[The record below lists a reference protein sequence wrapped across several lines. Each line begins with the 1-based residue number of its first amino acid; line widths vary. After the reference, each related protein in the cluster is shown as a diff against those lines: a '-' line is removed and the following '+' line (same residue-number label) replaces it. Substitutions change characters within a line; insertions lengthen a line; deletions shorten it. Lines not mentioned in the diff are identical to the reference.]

1 MAESMQGKIKR
12 QVEYYFNDFNLMRD
26 QFLKNEIKLAKV
38 AGNNGFISLETMLKF
53 NRLAQLTTDVTK
65 IVSALEESKLVELN
79 EEKTSVRRNPE
90 RKLPVDDELYRAN
103 LKARTCYAD
112 GFPRDKEDE
121 IETKGEPASLDEIF
135 EFIEKADLTAE
146 TVAMRKLK
154 GKKDEEGKESEN
166 AGKFTGSVFITFLT
180 VADCKSFVESEEKF
194 RGTVELTKMTKHAY
208 WSLQN
213 AKNHA
218 KKTGGSVEDAVNA
231 AKKRIESEKP
241 AKYEE
246 GCVIVF
252 SGVKDATI
260 KREDVKEFLVGAD
273 AAVEYI
279 QFESGKEA
287 GAVLLN
293 LEHGKKAS
301 EVIPEGG
308 KQNIKGDDL
317 ELTIGDEAK
326 FNELQEEYMSFKKRM
341 SAGRDQRNNRKG
353 GGGGGKRGQYKGK
366 TDRRGG
372 DRTKDRDGNERK
384 TRVPAGK
391 RTTFGDDD
399 ATPAKVEK
407 REAPLNIRDF

>member
-1 MAESMQGKIKR
+1 MDGKIKR

-26 QFLKNEIKLAKV
+26 QFLKNEIKLSRE
-38 AGNNGFISLETMLKF
+38 AGNNGFIALDTMLKF
-53 NRLAQLTTDVTK
+53 NRLAQLTTDKAK
-65 IVSALEESKLVELN
+65 IIASLESSKLVELN

-103 LKARTCYAD
+103 LKARTCYVD

-121 IETKGEPASLDEIF
+121 IEEKGEPASLDEIF
-135 EFIEKADLTAE
+135 EFIEKLGLTAE

-154 GKKDEEGKESEN
+154 GKKTEEGESDPN
-166 AGKFTGSVFITFLT
+166 AGKFTGSVFITFLS
-180 VADCKSFVESEEKF
+180 VADCKSFVEGDAKF
-194 RGTVELTKMTKHAY
+194 REKAELTKMTKHAY

-231 AKKRIESEKP
+231 AKKRIKAEAP
-241 AKYEE
+241 AEYAE

-279 QFESGKEA
+279 QFESGKEN

-308 KQNIKGDDL
+308 KQNIKGDEL
-317 ELTIGDEAK
+317 ELTVGDKAK
-326 FNELQEEYMSFKKRM
+326 FDELQEEFLAFKKRM
-341 SAGRDQRNNRKG
+341 STNRNDRFKKN
-353 GGGGGKRGQYKGK
+353 KRGQYKGK
-366 TDRRGG
+366 DRRGG
-372 DRTKDRDGNERK
+372 RDGGDRGERR

-391 RTTFGDDD
+391 RTTFNDSGDE
-399 ATPAKVEK
+399 AGPTPAKVEK
-407 REAPLNIRDF
+407 KEEVKQES